1 MEMDIQQIME
11 RFTIL
16 LQGKGMRK
24 SQERYAVLQAIYTSS
39 EMLSAKDILEYL
51 SKRRF
56 RISRSSLYNILSLL
70 LEWRFVE
77 KMVLCNGTVLYGKLE
92 ERRQTVA
99 FQCTKCGKLT
109 SIDSEDWSRFI
120 VNCCDKYGFELEN
133 QKLLLQGLC
142 LKCKKH

>member
-24 SQERYAVLQAIYTSS
+24 TQERYAVLQAIYTSP

-120 VNCCDKYGFELEN
+120 ANCCDKYGFELEN